1 MSLDDTAQ
9 LTPREVRLLC
19 RRGEFDRPTS
29 GAAMGFVQ
37 VNLVILPGR
46 AAAEFE
52 EFCRLNPRPC
62 PLLEVT
68 ELGSYRSTRL
78 APDAD
83 VRTDLP
89 RYRVYR
95 GGLCVDRPTDVVPH
109 WETNLPVS
117 PLGKGGGEGTSP
129 LGKEGSRGIENMMA
143 FLIGCSFTF
152 ESSLL
157 EAGIP
162 VRHIEE
168 GCNVPMFR
176 TNISCKPAGR
186 FHGPLVV
193 SMRPMTPQ
201 QADRAAEITAQFP
214 AVHGA
219 PIQIGEPTKLGIA
232 DVGRPDYGDPV
243 TIRPGEVPV
252 FWACGVTPMEAILR
266 AELDLAI
273 THEPGHMLVT
283 DLRDESLR
291 DSQRVDDILR
301 AG

>member
-1 MSLDDTAQ
+1 MSFGDIAK

-37 VNLVILPGR
+37 VNLVILPGE

-52 EFCRLNPRPC
+52 AFCRLNPRPC

-68 ELGSYRSTRL
+68 NLGSYRPTRL

-95 GGLCVDRPTDVVPH
+95 GGLCVDRLSDVVSY
-109 WETNLPVS
+109 W
-117 PLGKGGGEGTSP
+117 
-129 LGKEGSRGIENMMA
+129 RENFVA

-152 ESSLL
+152 ESALIG
-157 EAGIP
+157 AGIP

-168 GCNVPMFR
+168 NRNVPMFR
-176 TNISCKPAGR
+176 TNVPCKPAGR

-193 SMRPMTPQ
+193 SMRPMTPR

-219 PIQIGEPTKLGIA
+219 PMQIGNHTELGIT
-232 DVGRPDYGDPV
+232 DLNRPDYGDAV
-243 TIRPGEVPV
+243 TIRPGEIPS

-266 AELDLAI
+266 AKLDLAI

-283 DLRDESLR
+283 DMRDEAFREKS
-291 DSQRVDDILR
+291 I
-301 AG
+301 

>member
-1 MSLDDTAQ
+1 MSLNDAAK
-9 LTPREVRLLC
+9 LTPREVRRLC
-19 RRGEFDRPTS
+19 RRGAFDRPTS
-29 GAAMGFVQ
+29 GAAMGFAQ
-37 VNLVILPGR
+37 VNLVILPGE

-52 EFCRLNPRPC
+52 RFCRLNPRPC

-68 ELGSYRSTRL
+68 EIGSFRPKRL

-95 GGLCVDRPTDVVPH
+95 RGVCVDGPTDVAAYWV
-109 WETNLPVS
+109 EDFV
-117 PLGKGGGEGTSP
+117 
-129 LGKEGSRGIENMMA
+129 A

-152 ESSLL
+152 ESALL
-157 EAGIP
+157 DAGIP
-162 VRHIEE
+162 VRNIEE
-168 GCNVPMFR
+168 DCNVPMFR
-176 TNISCKPAGR
+176 TNVACQAVGR

-193 SMRPMTPQ
+193 SMRPMTPS
-201 QADRAAEITAQFP
+201 QAERAAEITAQFP

-219 PIQIGEPTKLGIA
+219 PIQIGDPARLGII
-232 DVGRPDYGDPV
+232 DLSRPDHGDPV

-283 DLRDESLR
+283 DLRDEVFR
-291 DSQRVDDILR
+291 EPPI
-301 AG
+301 

>member
-1 MSLDDTAQ
+1 MAAGDVAN

-29 GAAMGFVQ
+29 GAAMGFTQ
-37 VNLVILPGR
+37 VNLVILPSD
-46 AAAEFE
+46 AALEFG

-68 ELGSYRSTRL
+68 DVGSFVPKRL

-83 VRTDLP
+83 VRTDVP

-95 GGLCVDRPTDVVPH
+95 RGVCVDRTLNILDH
-109 WETNLPVS
+109 WGRTPLSS
-117 PLGKGGGEGTSP
+117 PLGKGGG
-129 LGKEGSRGIENMMA
+129 NFVA

-152 ESSLL
+152 ESALL
-157 EAGIP
+157 NAGLP

-168 GCNVPMFR
+168 GRNVPMFR
-176 TNISCKPAGR
+176 TNVACKSAGR

-193 SMRPMTPQ
+193 SMRPMTPE
-201 QADRAAEITAQFP
+201 QAERAAAITARFP

-219 PIQIGEPTKLGIA
+219 PIQIGDPAKLGIA
-232 DVGRPDYGDPV
+232 DLNHPDYGDAV
-243 TIRPGEVPV
+243 TIRAGEVPV

-266 AELDLAI
+266 AELNLAI

-291 DSQRVDDILR
+291 DAQLVTRTEGTV
-301 AG
+301 